1 MIEMR
6 IVGVRVE
13 ITNQQPILLLT
24 EVSGR
29 RSLPIMIG
37 QVEANAIALHL
48 DGMRPQR
55 PLTHD
60 LLGHVITALGRKV
73 EQVRVVDFREGT
85 YFGELVFD
93 DGTTVSARPSDAIA
107 LAVRI
112 EVPVFVEDAVLE
124 EVGIEVPP
132 DDAAGAVDESDAEGA
147 EGEEPAENAEEEVE
161 RFREFLDSVSPE
173 DFEKP

>member
-13 ITNQQPILLLT
+13 SANQQPILRLA
-24 EVSGR
+24 EKDGR
-29 RSLPIMIG
+29 RSLPILIG
-37 QVEANAIALHL
+37 QVEANAIAMHL
-48 DGMRPQR
+48 EGLRPGR

-60 LLGHVITALGRKV
+60 LLGSVISALGHAV

-85 YFGELVFD
+85 YYGELVFD
-93 DGTTVSARPSDAIA
+93 NGATVSARPSDAIA

-112 EVPVFVEDAVLE
+112 EAPVFVEDAVLD
-124 EVGIEVPP
+124 VAGIVVSEDGGDPELP
-132 DDAAGAVDESDAEGA
+132 EDEDLD
-147 EGEEPAENAEEEVE
+147 EEPLAEDEVE

-173 DFEKP
+173 DFDKS